1 MLFIFD
7 FMYLKLCYFV
17 LFSFLAEAM
26 LKIDHLRDKGVYI
39 DINQPQEG
47 SLGYIR
53 NTVHIGRGAIYC
65 RKKFR
70 KEKK

>member
-17 LFSFLAEAM
+17 LCSFLAEAM

-47 SLGYIR
+47 SLGYLEILY
-53 NTVHIGRGAIYC
+53 I
-65 RKKFR
+65 
-70 KEKK
+70 